1 MSAVTFRQT
10 FDRPNWVSSR
20 ASDSKHK
27 IAPLDSCCFYMRSH
41 IKDVVLNLPN
51 TILVSETDN
60 YLHFTFSTYC
70 CKFID
75 DVEFFIDYNKGIVE
89 VQSASRAGYYD
100 FGVNRQRIENIR
112 KLLILPTSLCTK

>member
-1 MSAVTFRQT
+1 MSSVTFRQT
-10 FDRPNWVSSR
+10 LDRPNWVSSR
-20 ASDSKHK
+20 ATDSQHK
-27 IAPLDSCCFYMRSH
+27 VSPINFCCAYMRNH

-60 YLHFTFSTYC
+60 YLHFTVSTYC

-75 DVEFFIDYNKGIVE
+75 DVEFFIDHDKGITE
-89 VQSASRAGYYD
+89 VQSASRVGYYD

-112 KLLILPTSLCTK
+112 KLLVLPTSLCTK